1 MLNIAAFTIALAVLT
16 LLIGLILQKEL
27 FTKILFLSSLT
38 NLSIVLITILGTYKY
53 NESYIDIAIIYASLS
68 FIVSQA
74 ILKFVI
80 LNKRV

>member
-1 MLNIAAFTIALAVLT
+1 MLNIVLFILALSVLA
-16 LLIGLILQKEL
+16 LLVGLIFEREL

-38 NLSIVLITILGTYKY
+38 NLSVVLITILGTYKY

-74 ILKFVI
+74 ILKFI
-80 LNKRV
+80 ISGGKK